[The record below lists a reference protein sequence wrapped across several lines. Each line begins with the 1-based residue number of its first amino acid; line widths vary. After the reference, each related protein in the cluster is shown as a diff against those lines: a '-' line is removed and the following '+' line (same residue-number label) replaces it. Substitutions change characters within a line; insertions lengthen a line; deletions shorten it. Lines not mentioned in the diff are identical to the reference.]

1 MSWIRRLALLGIALL
16 YLLAVPWFREAGA
29 EPEIVFGLPD
39 WTAWTLLCF
48 CGVAVLNALASW
60 WLSRRVYPE
69 LRVRVLGFRR
79 GPVG

>member
-29 EPEIVFGLPD
+29 EPRIVFGLPD

-48 CGVAVLNALASW
+48 CGVAVLNAVAWSMTDLEEESDSSAADP
-60 WLSRRVYPE
+60 PE
-69 LRVRVLGFRR
+69 
-79 GPVG
+79 PSS